1 MQRNKTKRWLKKK
14 SRLNPSVRN
23 EMKEKTPLHW
33 IGKREWDGNNSPPL
47 KRLPRIALMVV
58 KMEFLLFKKQEALFL
73 RAPEAM
79 QCFFFNRVF

>member
-1 MQRNKTKRWLKKK
+1 MVKKN
-14 SRLNPSVRN
+14 SRLNPSVRA

-58 KMEFLLFKKQEALFL
+58 KMEFLLFKKQEA
-73 RAPEAM
+73 PEAM
-79 QCFFFNRVF
+79 QCYLFYRVS